1 MTAPGDF
8 TEGTAFEV
16 VRPVRQMVPV
26 VFNSPHSGRTYPAAF
41 LAASRLDAATIRR
54 SEDGFVDDLFRPAV
68 AMGAPLLRAHF
79 PRAWL
84 DVNREPFE
92 LDPKMFAGA
101 MPPYANVRSTRVTG
115 GLGTIPRVVA
125 DNEEIY
131 PGRLPIA
138 DGLARIDQVYMPY
151 HRTLRGLVDATVDAF
166 GACLLIDCHSMPSSV
181 RAANLR
187 GRPDIV
193 LGDRHGTSCSA
204 ELSDAA
210 ESILVRLGYDVSRNR
225 PYAGGYITEHYGR
238 PASGVHALQIEV
250 NRALYLNERTLE
262 KTGSF
267 PRLLAN
273 LTVFARMMIGSAG
286 ALLAPRAEAAE

>member
-1 MTAPGDF
+1 MPGEF
-8 TEGTAFEV
+8 ENGVAFEV
-16 VRPVRQMVPV
+16 VRPLRQTVPV
-26 VFNSPHSGRTYPAAF
+26 VFNSPHSGRTYPADF

-54 SEDGFVDDLFRPAV
+54 SEDGFVDELFRPAV
-68 AMGAPLLRAHF
+68 AMGAPLLRALF

-92 LDPKMFAGA
+92 LDPRIFAGA
-101 MPPYANVRSTRVTG
+101 LPAYANSRSTRVNG

-131 PGRLPIA
+131 AGPLPVA
-138 DGLARIDQVYMPY
+138 DGLARIDDVYMPY
-151 HRTLRGLVDATVDAF
+151 HRTLRSLIDATVDSF
-166 GACLLIDCHSMPSSV
+166 GSAVLIDCHSMPSSV

-204 ELSDAA
+204 DLADAA
-210 ESILVRLGYDVSRNR
+210 EGILVRLGYDVSRNR

-238 PASGVHALQIEV
+238 PGEGVHALQIEI

-262 KTGSF
+262 KTGGF

-273 LTVFARMMIGSAG
+273 LTVFARMMIGAAG
-286 ALLAPRAEAAE
+286 TLLSPGAEAAE

>member
-1 MTAPGDF
+1 MTVPGEF
-8 TEGTAFEV
+8 ENGTAFEV
-16 VRPVRQMVPV
+16 LRPVRQTVPV
-26 VFNSPHSGRTYPAAF
+26 VLNSPHSGRSYPASF

-54 SEDGFVDDLFRPAV
+54 SEDGFVDELFRPAV
-68 AMGAPLLRAHF
+68 AMGAPLLRALF

-92 LDPKMFAGA
+92 LDPRMFAGTL
-101 MPPYANVRSTRVTG
+101 PPYANSRSTRVTG

-131 PGRLPIA
+131 PGPLPIA
-138 DGLARIDQVYMPY
+138 DGLARIDEVYVPY
-151 HRTLRGLVDATVDAF
+151 HRTLRGLIDTTVESF
-166 GACLLIDCHSMPSSV
+166 GAALLIDCHSMPSSV

-193 LGDRHGTSCSA
+193 LGDRHSTSCSP

-210 ESILVRLGYDVSRNR
+210 EGILVRLGYDVSRNR

-238 PASGVHALQIEV
+238 PANGVHALQIEI

-262 KTGSF
+262 KTGGF

-273 LTVFARMMIGSAG
+273 LTVFTRMMIGAAG
-286 ALLAPRAEAAE
+286 TLLAPRAEAAE

>member
-1 MTAPGDF
+1 MPGEF
-8 TEGTAFEV
+8 ENGVAFEV
-16 VRPVRQMVPV
+16 VRPLRQTVPV
-26 VFNSPHSGRTYPAAF
+26 VFNSPHSGRTYPADF

-54 SEDGFVDDLFRPAV
+54 SEDGFVDELFRPAV
-68 AMGAPLLRAHF
+68 AMGAPLLRALF

-92 LDPKMFAGA
+92 LDPRIFAGA
-101 MPPYANVRSTRVTG
+101 LPAYANSRSTRVNG

-131 PGRLPIA
+131 AGPLPVA
-138 DGLARIDQVYMPY
+138 DGLARIDDVYMPY
-151 HRTLRGLVDATVDAF
+151 HRTLRSLIDATVDSF
-166 GACLLIDCHSMPSSV
+166 GSAVLIDCHSMPSSV

-204 ELSDAA
+204 DLADAA
-210 ESILVRLGYDVSRNR
+210 EGILVRLGYDVSRNR

-238 PASGVHALQIEV
+238 PGEGVHALQIEI
-250 NRALYLNERTLE
+250 NRALYMDEARHERLPTIGVFTKLI
-262 KTGSF
+262 TGFLQEMGSQSVEILL
-267 PRLLAN
+267 PHRL
-273 LTVFARMMIGSAG
+273 
-286 ALLAPRAEAAE
+286 AAE

>member
-1 MTAPGDF
+1 MTMPGEF
-8 TEGTAFEV
+8 ENGVAFEV
-16 VRPVRQMVPV
+16 VRPIRQTVPV
-26 VFNSPHSGRTYPAAF
+26 VFNSPHSGRTYPASF

-54 SEDGFVDDLFRPAV
+54 SEDGFVDELFRPAV
-68 AMGAPLLRAHF
+68 ALGAPLLRALF

-92 LDPKMFAGA
+92 LDPRMFDGTIPA
-101 MPPYANVRSTRVTG
+101 YANSRSTRVTG

-131 PGRLPIA
+131 ARPLPVA
-138 DGLARIDQVYMPY
+138 DGLARIDDVYMPY
-151 HRTLRGLVDATVDAF
+151 HRTLRGLIDATVDSF
-166 GACLLIDCHSMPSSV
+166 GAALLIDCHSMPSSV

-204 ELSDAA
+204 ELADAA
-210 ESILVRLGYDVSRNR
+210 EGILVRLGYDVSRNR

-238 PASGVHALQIEV
+238 PPSGVHALQIEV

-262 KTGSF
+262 KTGGF

-273 LTVFARMMIGSAG
+273 LTVFARMIIDAAG

>member
-1 MTAPGDF
+1 MPGEF
-8 TEGTAFEV
+8 ENGVAFEV
-16 VRPVRQMVPV
+16 VRPLRQTVPV
-26 VFNSPHSGRTYPAAF
+26 VFNSPHSGRTYPADF

-54 SEDGFVDDLFRPAV
+54 SEDGFVDELFRPAV
-68 AMGAPLLRAHF
+68 AMGAPLLRALF

-92 LDPKMFAGA
+92 LDPRIFAGA
-101 MPPYANVRSTRVTG
+101 LPAYANSRSTRVNG

-131 PGRLPIA
+131 AGPLPVA
-138 DGLARIDQVYMPY
+138 DGLARIDDVYMPY
-151 HRTLRGLVDATVDAF
+151 HRTLRSLIDATVDLF
-166 GACLLIDCHSMPSSV
+166 GSAVLIDCHSMPSSV

-204 ELSDAA
+204 DLADAA
-210 ESILVRLGYDVSRNR
+210 EGILVRLGYDVSRNR

-238 PASGVHALQIEV
+238 PGEGVHALQIEI

-262 KTGSF
+262 KTGGF

-273 LTVFARMMIGSAG
+273 LTVFARMMIGAAG
-286 ALLAPRAEAAE
+286 TLLSPGAEAAE

>member
-1 MTAPGDF
+1 MTMPGEF
-8 TEGTAFEV
+8 ENGVAFEV
-16 VRPVRQMVPV
+16 VRPLRQTVPV
-26 VFNSPHSGRTYPAAF
+26 VFNSPHSGRTYPADF

-54 SEDGFVDDLFRPAV
+54 SEDGFVDELFRPAV
-68 AMGAPLLRAHF
+68 AMGAPLLRALF

-92 LDPKMFAGA
+92 LDPRIFAGA
-101 MPPYANVRSTRVTG
+101 LPAYANSRSTRVNG

-131 PGRLPIA
+131 AGPLPVA
-138 DGLARIDQVYMPY
+138 DGLARIDDVYMPY
-151 HRTLRGLVDATVDAF
+151 HRTLRSLIDATVDSF
-166 GACLLIDCHSMPSSV
+166 GSAVLIDCHSMPSSV

-204 ELSDAA
+204 DLADAA
-210 ESILVRLGYDVSRNR
+210 EGILVRLGYDVSRNR

-238 PASGVHALQIEV
+238 PGEGVHALQIEI

-262 KTGSF
+262 KTGGF

-273 LTVFARMMIGSAG
+273 LTVFARMMIGAAG
-286 ALLAPRAEAAE
+286 TLLSPGAEAAE